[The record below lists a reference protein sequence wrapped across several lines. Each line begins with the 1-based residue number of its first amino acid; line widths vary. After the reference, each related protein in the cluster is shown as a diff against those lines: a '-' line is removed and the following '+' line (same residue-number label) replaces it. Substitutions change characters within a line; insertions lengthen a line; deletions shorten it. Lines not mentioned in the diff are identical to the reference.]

1 MTKNATVWTKKGSQE
16 CLAAL
21 KALKSLG
28 YTVEEKALKS
38 KADIDAFK
46 LAYPEA
52 KTVPLII
59 VDETVIGGLESI
71 GGLPEAM
78 AARAAKAA
86 KSSAQNPH
94 TTRAERLTAKKA
106 SVAAKKAETLTDPRA
121 ARKAAWATNPNN
133 IKMFKATTPEEKAQR
148 AAIKA
153 EKTAAS
159 KARRRAA
166 QPVREGAPGT
176 RTLAAASLRTPE
188 EAAAYQA
195 ERKAARIADS
205 AANREATA
213 ETRNARRATEKARI
227 AAATE
232 ARKASL
238 A

>member
-21 KALKSLG
+21 KALKALG

-46 LAYPEA
+46 AAYPNV
-52 KTVPLII
+52 KTVPLIV
-59 VDETVIGGLESI
+59 VDETVVGGLESI

-78 AARAAKAA
+78 AAKAAKAA

-94 TTRAERLTAKKA
+94 TTRAERLAAKKA

-133 IKMFKATTPEEKAQR
+133 IIGNPIGTREERHAAKQAKTQATL
-148 AAIKA
+148 
-153 EKTAAS
+153 
-159 KARRRAA
+159 ARRAAA
-166 QPVREGAPGT
+166 QPVPPMAPQGYQIGAP
-176 RTLAAASLRTPE
+176 RTATVE
-188 EAAAYQA
+188 Q
-195 ERKAARIADS
+195 KAARYEENKAKRIATE
-205 AANREATA
+205 AARREATA
-213 ETRNARRATEKARI
+213 ESRNAYRAAEKARI